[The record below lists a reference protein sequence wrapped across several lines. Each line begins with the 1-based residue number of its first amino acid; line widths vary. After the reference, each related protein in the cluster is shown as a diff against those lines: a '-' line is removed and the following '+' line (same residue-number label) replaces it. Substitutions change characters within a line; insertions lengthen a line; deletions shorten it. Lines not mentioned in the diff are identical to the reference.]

1 MHVHLGGSWP
11 LEFLEA
17 VADDPSDFSKF
28 QSFLDQLHQ
37 KGDDTDYHIC
47 FEAFALA
54 SKIVNT
60 IQKVQD
66 GTCSMCRNFAEEGL
80 CYMEL
85 RTGLK
90 NIMDTGYEAYL
101 QAVMRGIEQG
111 CEGTPLKVAILLS
124 LKRNSSRELAQETLR
139 LIKKYRGKVVGLDVS
154 DDALLPDASNIAE
167 IIEEIHAQG
176 IPVALHLGE
185 CKEETEDQQI
195 RELNTFLPSRIG
207 HGVFL
212 CENAKEFILNRRIP
226 IEMCLSSSVYAHM
239 ISKVEEHPAL
249 QLIKNGYPVAICTDD
264 PLIFRTSHTKESE
277 LAMRALNC
285 DIDFIAQLHAQALKF
300 KFTS

>member
-1 MHVHLGGSWP
+1 MKHIPKCDLHIHLGGSWP

-17 VADDPSDFSKF
+17 VADDPSDFSRF

-176 IPVALHLGE
+176 IPVALHLGQSSFRIFIKILHSSRKS
-185 CKEETEDQQI
+185 CTHLFTLI
-195 RELNTFLPSRIG
+195 LPLLLLFI
-207 HGVFL
+207 L
-212 CENAKEFILNRRIP
+212 AQENAKRKQK
-226 IEMCLSSSVYAHM
+226 
-239 ISKVEEHPAL
+239 ISK
-249 QLIKNGYPVAICTDD
+249 
-264 PLIFRTSHTKESE
+264 
-277 LAMRALNC
+277 
-285 DIDFIAQLHAQALKF
+285 
-300 KFTS
+300 